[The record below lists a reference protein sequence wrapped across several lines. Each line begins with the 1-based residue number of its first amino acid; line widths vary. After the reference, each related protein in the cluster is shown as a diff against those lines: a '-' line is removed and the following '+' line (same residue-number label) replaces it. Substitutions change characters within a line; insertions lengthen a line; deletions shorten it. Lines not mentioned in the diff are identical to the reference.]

1 MRDNLVGREQEV
13 LEALAQAGSQRGA
26 AKALGVSHSSVQ
38 RTLARIARHA
48 NEGTHATL
56 ATDCS
61 RSIREQAENGEL
73 GFEPVL
79 PGYVIKETTAT
90 YDGDGNLERQSVKQH
105 KAPGP
110 EFKVPDGH
118 IIKGLSAYVDSDG
131 RQRAG
136 WVKTDLKAEAALKA
150 LKAAADALRED
161 LPRERPTPAPAR
173 MASAEHLLNQFTVTD
188 LHFGMLSW
196 RDETGADY
204 DLAIAE
210 KLLLDW
216 FAAAIELAPPA
227 HTAVLAQLGDLLH
240 HDGHDSVTP
249 THRHVLDADSRLQ
262 KVIRCCIRTMRRI
275 VSMLLEKHQHVHV
288 IMADANHDPASG
300 AWLRETFAD
309 RYEDEPRVTV
319 DTSAKTYYA
328 YEWGLTSL
336 FYHHGHKRKIGNV
349 DSVFAG
355 SWREVYG
362 RTRFSYAHLG
372 HLHSDELKSTNL
384 MKVERHETLA
394 APDAYAANGGW
405 LSGRSAKVITYSKSH
420 GEVFRSTLSA
430 EMVADWRQAA

>member
-1 MRDNLVGREQEV
+1 MKDNLVGREQEV

-26 AKALGVSHSSVQ
+26 AKALGVSHSSIQ

-48 NEGTHATL
+48 TDDTHAT
-56 ATDCS
+56 DCP

-136 WVKTDLKAEAALKA
+136 WVKTDLKAEASLKA
-150 LKAAADALRED
+150 LKAAADAMRED
-161 LPRERPTPAPAR
+161 LPREAPVPAPF
-173 MASAEHLLNQFTVTD
+173 MPPSAAGMLNQFTITD

-196 RDETGADY
+196 KDETGADY
-204 DLAIAE
+204 DLGIAE

-216 FAAAIELAPPA
+216 FAAAIEYAPAA

-240 HDGHDSVTP
+240 HDGHNSVTP
-249 THRHVLDADSRLQ
+249 TSGHVLDADSRLQ
-262 KVIRCCIRTMRRI
+262 KVIRVCIRCMRRI
-275 VSMLLEKHQHVHV
+275 VKMLLEKHQHVHV

-300 AWLRETFAD
+300 AWMREMFAD
-309 RYEDEPRVTV
+309 KYDDEPRVTV
-319 DTSAKTYYA
+319 DTSPKTFYK
-328 YEWGLTSL
+328 YEWGDTSL
-336 FYHHGHKRKIGNV
+336 FYHHGHKRKLENV

-355 SWREVYG
+355 LFRELYG

-372 HLHSDELKSTNL
+372 HLHSDALKSTNL

-405 LSGRSAKVITYSKSH
+405 LSGRSAKVITYSKTH

-430 EMVADWRQAA
+430 EMVSNWASERIAA